1 MTGIWT
7 GTAIAVFLGLR
18 FKDAIL
24 PIILGNAVAGLII
37 SLLAEL
43 CLVFWTIAVLDYILY
58 ALLVIAVV
66 LLVVVI
72 VKIAGKKPRKE
83 GK

>member
-58 ALLVIAVV
+58 ALLGIAVV